1 MRNHDHPNVFTPD
14 FLERLD
20 HRDRSGW
27 TCAEAEY
34 AGPWRVEERDG
45 LHCLVHASQ
54 RKGGP
59 AVAEFLERETALL
72 VAAVFPLLGRASP
85 YALSDT
91 ERHGGHGADLSA
103 ILDTSLEWI
112 GWCRLSHQDL
122 PDALHIAERFLR
134 SPEALANLLE
144 AASHEV
150 VDRAGAILAK
160 RLVAGE
166 GRKGELSA

>member
-1 MRNHDHPNVFTPD
+1 MRDQNHLSVFTPA
-14 FLERLD
+14 FLQRLD
-20 HRDRSGW
+20 NRDRSGW

-34 AGPWRVEERDG
+34 AGPWRVAERDG
-45 LHCLVHASQ
+45 LHCLIHASQ

-85 YALSDT
+85 YGMSDT
-91 ERHGGHGADLSA
+91 ERHGGHGADLNA
-103 ILDTSLEWI
+103 ILDARVEWI
-112 GWCRLSHQDL
+112 GWCRLLHQEL

-150 VDRAGAILAK
+150 VDRAGAILAE
-160 RLVAGE
+160 RLSTGRVE
-166 GRKGELSA
+166 GGASHR

>member
-1 MRNHDHPNVFTPD
+1 MRDQNHLSVFTPA
-14 FLERLD
+14 FLQRLD
-20 HRDRSGW
+20 NRDRSGW
-27 TCAEAEY
+27 TGAEAEY
-34 AGPWRVEERDG
+34 AGPRRGAERDG
-45 LHCLVHASQ
+45 LHQLVHVSQ

-85 YALSDT
+85 YGLSDT
-91 ERHGGHGADLSA
+91 ERHGGHGTDLSA
-103 ILDTSLEWI
+103 ILNASVEWV

-122 PDALHIAERFLR
+122 PDALHVAERFLR

-150 VDRAGAILAK
+150 VDRAGAILAE
-160 RLVAGE
+160 RLSRREGE
-166 GRKGELSA
+166 G